1 MTHAPTTPR
10 RLPTWASTAGIL
22 SIFAIGVAV
31 LMLWLVGTFKPKVT
45 THTRAPHERALGQAS
60 TLTVERRTSPSIEV
74 VTGTVEAVHRVD
86 LASRLLARAVD
97 VRAIAGQRVAK
108 GDVLV
113 RLDASDLLARRAQ
126 AEAAV
131 AEAQAHVDQAGLEES
146 RLRSAFDKN
155 AVSSIEMDRA
165 KNARI
170 AAEAS
175 LARVSQSLNEAT
187 SVLDFATIT
196 SPIDGIIVD
205 KRVNTGDTISPG
217 TVVVTLLDPTRMQLV
232 ASVRE
237 SLARSLGVGT
247 KVGLS
252 IDAASLQCEGTISE
266 IVPEADTASRSFT
279 IKVTGSFPTSVLP
292 GMFGRVS
299 LTTADE
305 SILTV
310 PLRAVRTIGQVHSV
324 DVVINGA
331 RRQRSVRLGRTL
343 TDQVEI
349 ISGLSPGEQIV
360 LDAAEGR

>member
-10 RLPTWASTAGIL
+10 RLPPWASTAGIL

-45 THTRAPHERALGQAS
+45 THQGTPQDRALGQAS
-60 TLTVERRTSPSIEV
+60 TLVVERRSLPSTES

-113 RLDASDLLARRAQ
+113 RLDASDLVARRAQ

-131 AEAQAHVDQAGLEES
+131 AEAQAHVDQARLEES

-155 AVSSIEMDRA
+155 AVSGIEMDRV
-165 KNARI
+165 KSARI

-175 LARVSQSLNEAT
+175 LTRATQSLNEAT
-187 SVLDFATIT
+187 TVLDFATIT
-196 SPIDGIIVD
+196 SPIDGIVVD

-217 TVVVTLLDPTRMQLV
+217 TVVVTLLDPTRLQLV

-237 SLARSLGVGT
+237 SLAQSLSVGT

-252 IDAASLQCEGTISE
+252 IDAASLRCEGTISE
-266 IVPEADTASRSFT
+266 IVPEADAASRSFT
-279 IKVTGSFPTSVLP
+279 IKATGTFPTSVLP
-292 GMFGRVS
+292 GMFGRIS
-299 LTTADE
+299 LTIADE

-310 PLRAVRTIGQVHSV
+310 PIRAVRTIGQVHSV
-324 DVVINGA
+324 DVVVDGA
-331 RRQRSVRLGRTL
+331 RRQRSVRMGRTFS
-343 TDQVEI
+343 DQVEI
-349 ISGLSPGEQIV
+349 LSGLSPGEHV
-360 LDAAEGR
+360 ALDAAEGR